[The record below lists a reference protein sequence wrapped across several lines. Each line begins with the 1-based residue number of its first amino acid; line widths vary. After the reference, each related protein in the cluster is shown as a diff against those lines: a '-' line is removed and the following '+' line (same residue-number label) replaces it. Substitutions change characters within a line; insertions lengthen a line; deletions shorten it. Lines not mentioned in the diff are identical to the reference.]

1 MSIKEWAKS
10 FYKSSAWR
18 NCRQAYF
25 VYRHGICERCGGV
38 GKIVHH
44 RIYLTPGNI
53 HDPAVSLSFNNLEL
67 LCQQCH
73 NREHHERYSP
83 VVYGLS
89 FDVNG
94 NLVRRE
100 EHEDI

>member
-1 MSIKEWAKS
+1 MKEWAKS
-10 FYKSSAWR
+10 FYKGAAWR
-18 NCRQAYF
+18 KCRQAYF
-25 VYRHGICERCGGV
+25 VYQHGLCERCGGA

-44 RIYLTPGNI
+44 KNYLTPDNI